1 MFCVKCGNTMEEGE
15 LFCPKCGTPAGGVAA
30 GEPVGMKSTGS
41 KKKAPAGSGALK
53 KKNKALIAAV
63 VGVIAVIAVIIA
75 VVAVLLIHGSN
86 PVKDLKEA
94 RVGDTVTYGTYEQDG
109 DYDNGKEAIEWIVL
123 DKQDGKL
130 LLVSRY
136 ALEGTYYEY
145 EPATWEKCSLRKWL
159 NTGFMKEAF
168 TQKEIKHIPTMRV
181 SADKNP
187 EYDTDP
193 RNEVY
198 LPWDDIDPGNDTED
212 QVFLLSV
219 SEAEKYF
226 KTDHERRC
234 EPTEY
239 ARIMGAYKYNE
250 GYCEWWL
257 RSTDEFGRPANV
269 DDDGL
274 VNYDK
279 FGYSNSLAVR
289 PAMWVDL
296 N

>member
-75 VVAVLLIHGSN
+75 MAALFIFGDN

-94 RVGDTVTYGTYEQDG
+94 KAGDIVTYGTYEQDG
-109 DYDNGKEAIEWIVL
+109 DYDDGKEAIEWIVL

-130 LLVSRY
+130 LLISRY
-136 ALEGTYYEY
+136 ALAEMSYDYKGE
-145 EPATWEKCSLRKWL
+145 EVTWEKCSLRKWL
-159 NTGFMKEAF
+159 NGIFVKEAF
-168 TQKEIKHIPTMRV
+168 TDKEIKHIPTAKV
-181 SADKNP
+181 TADKNP
-187 EYDTDP
+187 ECDT
-193 RNEVY
+193 
-198 LPWDDIDPGNDTED
+198 DPGNDTED
-212 QVFLLSV
+212 QVFLLSIPEV
-219 SEAEKYF
+219 KKYF
-226 KTDHERRC
+226 KIRTRDEIYC
-234 EPTEY
+234 YPTEY
-239 ARIMGAYKYNE
+239 AQITGELFYSIGNFR
-250 GYCEWWL
+250 WWL
-257 RSTDEFGRPANV
+257 RSPGSYGGDHAAYVQNV
-269 DDDGL
+269 GDGL
-274 VNYDK
+274 LSSQGYYVDCNSD
-279 FGYSNSLAVR
+279 FGVR

>member
-75 VVAVLLIHGSN
+75 VVAVLLIHGGN

-130 LLVSRY
+130 LLISRY
-136 ALEGTYYEY
+136 ALDAMTYDYKGE
-145 EPATWEKCSLRKWL
+145 ELTWEKCSLRKWL
-159 NTGFMKEAF
+159 NGIFVKEAF
-168 TQKEIKHIPTMRV
+168 TDKEIKHIPTAKV
-181 SADKNP
+181 TADKNP
-187 EYDTDP
+187 EYDT
-193 RNEVY
+193 
-198 LPWDDIDPGNDTED
+198 DPGNDTED

-226 KTDHERRC
+226 KTNDERRC
-234 EPTEY
+234 KPTEY
-239 ARIMGAYKYNE
+239 AMIMMGAYNDE
-250 GYCEWWL
+250 GYCSWWL
-257 RSTDEFGRPANV
+257 RSIGIVYSFGEANYYSSGYSTFEFG
-269 DDDGL
+269 
-274 VNYDK
+274 
-279 FGYSNSLAVR
+279 VR
-289 PAMWVDL
+289 PALWVDL

>member
-75 VVAVLLIHGSN
+75 VVAVLLIHGGN

-130 LLVSRY
+130 LLISRY
-136 ALEGTYYEY
+136 ALEGISYHYDNFELV
-145 EPATWEKCSLRKWL
+145 TWEKCSLRKWL

-193 RNEVY
+193 
-198 LPWDDIDPGNDTED
+198 GNDTED

-226 KTDHERRC
+226 KTDDERRC
-234 EPTEY
+234 KPTEY
-239 ARIMGAYKYNE
+239 ARIMGAYSNSNTE
-250 GYCEWWL
+250 GYCDWWL
-257 RSTDEFGRPANV
+257 RSPGSPDGSGNRATEVEADGSV
-269 DDDGL
+269 DYYG
-274 VNYDK
+274 
-279 FGYSNSLAVR
+279 GYFYQSEAVR
-289 PAMWVDL
+289 PALWVDL

>member
-75 VVAVLLIHGSN
+75 VVAVLLIHGGN

-136 ALEGTYYEY
+136 ALEGTSYHYEY
-145 EPATWEKCSLRKWL
+145 EPVTWEKCSLRKWL
-159 NTGFMKEAF
+159 NTRFMKEAF

-193 RNEVY
+193 
-198 LPWDDIDPGNDTED
+198 GNDTED

-219 SEAEKYF
+219 SEAGKYF
-226 KTDHERRC
+226 KTDDERRC
-234 EPTEY
+234 KPTEY
-239 ARIMGAYKYNE
+239 ARIMGATPTHNNNE
-250 GYCEWWL
+250 GYCFWWL
-257 RSTDEFGRPANV
+257 RSPGDSDHHAAIVHSFGEVYCCSSAV
-269 DDDGL
+269 DIGC
-274 VNYDK
+274 N
-279 FGYSNSLAVR
+279 AVR
-289 PAMWVDL
+289 PALWVDL

>member
-75 VVAVLLIHGSN
+75 VVAVLLIHGGN

-136 ALEGTYYEY
+136 ALEGTSYHYED
-145 EPATWEKCSLRKWL
+145 EPVTWEKCSLRKWL
-159 NTGFMKEAF
+159 NTRFIKEAF

-181 SADKNP
+181 SADKNSEY
-187 EYDTDP
+187 EYDT
-193 RNEVY
+193 
-198 LPWDDIDPGNDTED
+198 DPGNDTED
-212 QVFLLSV
+212 QVFLLSITEV
-219 SEAEKYF
+219 EKYF
-226 KTDHERRC
+226 KTYDERRC
-234 EPTEY
+234 KPTEY
-239 ARIMGAYKYNE
+239 ARIMGAGIYE
-250 GYCEWWL
+250 GYCCWWL
-257 RSTDEFGRPANV
+257 RSHKDRDYNLGVPE
-269 DDDGL
+269 DGS
-274 VNYDK
+274 
-279 FGYSNSLAVR
+279 FRSLSIDFVYAVR
-289 PAMWVDL
+289 PALWVDL

>member
-1 MFCVKCGNTMEEGE
+1 MEEGE
-15 LFCPKCGTPAGGVAA
+15 LFCTKCGTPVNGEAA
-30 GEPVGMKSTGS
+30 REPLKVKNIGS
-41 KKKAPAGSGALK
+41 KKKA
-53 KKNKALIAAV
+53 LIAVA
-63 VGVIAVIAVIIA
+63 IAAIAAIIA
-75 VVAVLLIHGSN
+75 MAALFIFGDN

-94 RVGDTVTYGTYEQDG
+94 KAGDIVTYGTYEQDG

-130 LLVSRY
+130 LLISRY
-136 ALEGTYYEY
+136 ALEGTSYHYENEY
-145 EPATWEKCSLRKWL
+145 EPVTWEKCSLRKWL

-193 RNEVY
+193 
-198 LPWDDIDPGNDTED
+198 GNDTED

-226 KTDHERRC
+226 KTDDERRC
-234 EPTEY
+234 KSTEY
-239 ARIMGAYKYNE
+239 ARIMGVYSSSYLE
-250 GYCEWWL
+250 GYCDWWL
-257 RSTDEFGRPANV
+257 RSPGSPEGSGNNAIAV
-269 DDDGL
+269 DSDGL
-274 VNYDK
+274 VDY
-279 FGYSNSLAVR
+279 FGHGFYNSKAVR

>member
-1 MFCVKCGNTMEEGE
+1 MEEGE

-75 VVAVLLIHGSN
+75 VVAVLLIHGGN

-136 ALEGTYYEY
+136 ALEGTSYNYDVY
-145 EPATWEKCSLRKWL
+145 GPMTWEKCSLRKWL

-193 RNEVY
+193 
-198 LPWDDIDPGNDTED
+198 GNDTED
-212 QVFLLSV
+212 QVFLLSI

-226 KTDHERRC
+226 KTGDERRC
-234 EPTEY
+234 KPTEY
-239 ARIMGAYKYNE
+239 ARIMGAYNNE
-250 GYCEWWL
+250 GYCSWWL
-257 RSTDEFGRPANV
+257 RSPGDYYDEAACVRFAGAVSCVGGNV
-269 DDDGL
+269 PSS
-274 VNYDK
+274 
-279 FGYSNSLAVR
+279 GYAVR
-289 PAMWVDL
+289 PALWVDL
-296 N
+296 ES

>member
-75 VVAVLLIHGSN
+75 VVAVLLIHGGN

-136 ALEGTYYEY
+136 ALEGTSYNYDLDG
-145 EPATWEKCSLRKWL
+145 PMTWEKCSLRKWL

-193 RNEVY
+193 
-198 LPWDDIDPGNDTED
+198 GNDTED
-212 QVFLLSV
+212 QVFLLSF

-226 KTDHERRC
+226 KTDDERRC
-234 EPTEY
+234 KPTEY
-239 ARIMGAYKYNE
+239 ARIMGADGDTVE
-250 GYCEWWL
+250 GYCFWWL
-257 RSTDEFGRPANV
+257 RSPGDSDHYAAIVNCFGEVHCINSDVRI
-269 DDDGL
+269 G
-274 VNYDK
+274 
-279 FGYSNSLAVR
+279 SNAVR
-289 PAMWVDL
+289 PALWVDL

>member
-75 VVAVLLIHGSN
+75 VVAVLLIHGGN

-136 ALEGTYYEY
+136 ALEGSSYHYEN
-145 EPATWEKCSLRKWL
+145 EPVTWEKCSLRKWL

-187 EYDTDP
+187 GNDT
-193 RNEVY
+193 
-198 LPWDDIDPGNDTED
+198 DPGNDTED
-212 QVFLLSV
+212 QVFLLSIP
-219 SEAEKYF
+219 EAEKYF
-226 KTDHERRC
+226 KTGDERRC
-234 EPTEY
+234 KPTEY
-239 ARIMGAYKYNE
+239 ARIMGLYNQD
-250 GYCEWWL
+250 GYCFWWL
-257 RSTDEFGRPANV
+257 RSPGVSGDSATEVCG
-269 DDDGL
+269 DGT
-274 VNYDK
+274 VNYY
-279 FGYSNSLAVR
+279 GSGVYNSNAVR

>member
-75 VVAVLLIHGSN
+75 VVAVLLIHGGN

-136 ALEGTYYEY
+136 ALEGTSYHYECDEY
-145 EPATWEKCSLRKWL
+145 EPAKWEKCSLRKWL

-187 EYDTDP
+187 GNDTD
-193 RNEVY
+193 
-198 LPWDDIDPGNDTED
+198 LGNDTED
-212 QVFLLSV
+212 QVFLLSIP
-219 SEAEKYF
+219 EAEKYF
-226 KTDHERRC
+226 KTGDERRC
-234 EPTEY
+234 KPTEY
-239 ARIMGAYKYNE
+239 ARIMGAYNME
-250 GYCEWWL
+250 GYCCWWL
-257 RSTDEFGRPANV
+257 RSPG
-269 DDDGL
+269 DDYYNAAFVHYAGAVYCIGDDVL
-274 VNYDK
+274 DSRN
-279 FGYSNSLAVR
+279 AVR
-289 PAMWVDL
+289 PALWVDL

>member
-75 VVAVLLIHGSN
+75 VVAVLLIHGGN

-136 ALEGTYYEY
+136 ALEGTSYHYEDY
-145 EPATWEKCSLRKWL
+145 VDKPVTWEKCSLRKWL
-159 NTGFMKEAF
+159 NGIFVKEAF
-168 TQKEIKHIPTMRV
+168 TDKEIKHIPTAKV
-181 SADKNP
+181 TADKNP
-187 EYDTDP
+187 EYDT
-193 RNEVY
+193 
-198 LPWDDIDPGNDTED
+198 DPGNDTED

-226 KTDHERRC
+226 KTDDEQRC
-234 EPTEY
+234 KPTEY
-239 ARIMGAYKYNE
+239 ARIMGADNNE
-250 GYCEWWL
+250 GYCSWLL
-257 RSTDEFGRPANV
+257 RSH
-269 DDDGL
+269 DDRDYIGAVFSDGS
-274 VNYDK
+274 VNYWD
-279 FGYSNSLAVR
+279 FGFRTFGFAVR

-296 N
+296 E

>member
-53 KKNKALIAAV
+53 KNKALIAAV

-75 VVAVLLIHGSN
+75 VVAVLLIHGGN

-136 ALEGTYYEY
+136 ALEGTSYNYDVY
-145 EPATWEKCSLRKWL
+145 GPMTWEKCSLRKWL

-193 RNEVY
+193 
-198 LPWDDIDPGNDTED
+198 GNDTED
-212 QVFLLSV
+212 QVFLLSI

-226 KTDHERRC
+226 KTGDERRC
-234 EPTEY
+234 KPTEY
-239 ARIMGAYKYNE
+239 ARIMGAYNHD
-250 GYCEWWL
+250 GYCFWWL
-257 RSTDEFGRPANV
+257 RSPGDSGVSATEVEGDGSV
-269 DDDGL
+269 DYYGGH
-274 VNYDK
+274 VGSSY
-279 FGYSNSLAVR
+279 AVR
-289 PAMWVDL
+289 PALWVDL
-296 N
+296 ES

>member
-53 KKNKALIAAV
+53 KNKALIAAV
-63 VGVIAVIAVIIA
+63 VGVIAVIIA
-75 VVAVLLIHGSN
+75 VVAVLLIHGGN

-136 ALEGTYYEY
+136 ALEGTSYHYED
-145 EPATWEKCSLRKWL
+145 EPVTWEKCSLRKWL

-168 TQKEIKHIPTMRV
+168 TQREIKHIPTMRV

-187 EYDTDP
+187 KYDT
-193 RNEVY
+193 
-198 LPWDDIDPGNDTED
+198 DPGNDTED

-226 KTDHERRC
+226 KTDDERRYK
-234 EPTEY
+234 PTEY
-239 ARIMGAYKYNE
+239 ARIMGACTYE
-250 GYCEWWL
+250 GYCNWWL
-257 RSTDEFGRPANV
+257 RSPGSDDNFAANV
-269 DDDGL
+269 TYAGVVYCVGGYVPDGI
-274 VNYDK
+274 
-279 FGYSNSLAVR
+279 FAVR
-289 PAMWVDL
+289 PALWVDL

>member
-53 KKNKALIAAV
+53 KNKALIAAV

-75 VVAVLLIHGSN
+75 VVAVLLIHGGN

-130 LLVSRY
+130 LLISRY
-136 ALEGTYYEY
+136 ALGAMGYHYELDLV
-145 EPATWEKCSLRKWL
+145 TWENCSLRKWL
-159 NTGFMKEAF
+159 NSGFIEEAF
-168 TQKEIKHIPTMRV
+168 SNKEIKHIPTV
-181 SADKNP
+181 KVTADKNP
-187 EYDTDP
+187 EYDT
-193 RNEVY
+193 
-198 LPWDDIDPGNDTED
+198 DPGNDTED
-212 QVFLLSV
+212 QVFLLSIPEV
-219 SEAEKYF
+219 EKYF
-226 KTDHERRC
+226 KAGDERRC
-234 EPTEY
+234 KATEY
-239 ARIMGAYKYNE
+239 ARLMGAYSIHE
-250 GYCEWWL
+250 GYCYWWL
-257 RSTDEFGRPANV
+257 RSPGGLGDCATGVE
-269 DDDGL
+269 DDGS
-274 VNYDK
+274 VDYYGGSFYK
-279 FGYSNSLAVR
+279 SNHAVR
-289 PAMWVDL
+289 PALWVDL

>member
-75 VVAVLLIHGSN
+75 VVAVLLIHGGN

-130 LLVSRY
+130 LLISRY
-136 ALEGTYYEY
+136 ALAEMSYDYKDEEG
-145 EPATWEKCSLRKWL
+145 TWEKCSLRKWL
-159 NTGFMKEAF
+159 NDMFVKEAF
-168 TQKEIKHIPTMRV
+168 SDKEIKHIPTIKV
-181 SADKNP
+181 TADKNP
-187 EYDTDP
+187 ECDT
-193 RNEVY
+193 
-198 LPWDDIDPGNDTED
+198 DPGNDTED
-212 QVFLLSV
+212 QVFLLSIPEV
-219 SEAEKYF
+219 EKYF
-226 KTDHERRC
+226 KTGEERRC

-239 ARIMGAYKYNE
+239 ALLTGSGDFY
-250 GYCEWWL
+250 GWWL
-257 RSTDEFGRPANV
+257 RSPGWSGSCATVV
-269 DDDGL
+269 DMSMSGQINDTYAPCNAL
-274 VNYDK
+274 
-279 FGYSNSLAVR
+279 LVR
-289 PAMWVDL
+289 PALWVDL
-296 N
+296 ES

>member
-30 GEPVGMKSTGS
+30 GEPVGMKSSGS

-136 ALEGTYYEY
+136 ELEGIQYHYEHGSV
-145 EPATWEKCSLRKWL
+145 TWEKCSLRKWL

-193 RNEVY
+193 
-198 LPWDDIDPGNDTED
+198 GNDTED

-226 KTDHERRC
+226 KTDDERRC
-234 EPTEY
+234 KPTEY
-239 ARIMGAYKYNE
+239 AWIRGAYSNSNSIYE
-250 GYCEWWL
+250 GYFDWWL
-257 RSTDEFGRPANV
+257 RSPGDFDYYAAFVNSYGAVCCSGV
-269 DDDGL
+269 DVL
-274 VNYDK
+274 
-279 FGYSNSLAVR
+279 YSCGGVR
-289 PAMWVDL
+289 PALWVDL

>member
-75 VVAVLLIHGSN
+75 VVAVLLIHGGN

-136 ALEGTYYEY
+136 VLEGTRYHYEIDDV
-145 EPATWEKCSLRKWL
+145 TWEKCSLRKWL

-193 RNEVY
+193 
-198 LPWDDIDPGNDTED
+198 GNDTED

-226 KTDHERRC
+226 KTDDERRC
-234 EPTEY
+234 KPTEY
-239 ARIMGAYKYNE
+239 ARIMGAYSNSIHE
-250 GYCEWWL
+250 GYCYWWL
-257 RSTDEFGRPANV
+257 RSPGEFHCATGV
-269 DDDGL
+269 EDDGS
-274 VNYDK
+274 VDYYGEPSDRSDC
-279 FGYSNSLAVR
+279 GVR
-289 PAMWVDL
+289 PALWVNL
-296 N
+296 E